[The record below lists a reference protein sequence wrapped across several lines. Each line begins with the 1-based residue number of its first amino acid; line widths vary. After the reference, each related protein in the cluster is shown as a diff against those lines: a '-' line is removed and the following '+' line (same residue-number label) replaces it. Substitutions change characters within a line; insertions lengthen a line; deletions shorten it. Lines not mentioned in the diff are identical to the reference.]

1 MDFEEVAGQCV
12 RNLSGTASVK
22 FYTRLKAKFALRRV
36 FFVSGQCGKGKNM
49 LSLDKVFD
57 AQRVLKNIVRET
69 AVVRAYGIAP
79 ECELYLKPENL
90 QITGSFKVRGAG
102 YKIAMLTEEEKA
114 RGVIACSA
122 GNHAQGVAL
131 AASKNGIK
139 SLICLPDT
147 APISKVEATKGF
159 GAEVC
164 LVEGCY
170 DDAYKKALELKDEM
184 GYTFVHP
191 FDDENV
197 IAGQGTIALEI
208 LSQLDNIDAIIVP
221 VGGGGLISGIA
232 YTAKQIRPSV
242 KVYGVQAAGAPSMF
256 NSISGGVIECLDSV
270 QTIADGIAVKQPG
283 ENTFALVRD
292 YVDDIALVTD
302 DEVASAILALI
313 EKQKM
318 IAEGAGAVAVAAAMF
333 GKFPLKGKRVVSV
346 VSGGN
351 IDVTSL
357 SRVIDRGLL
366 NSGRSSSLLIELIDK
381 PGQLKDIS
389 RIIADCGGNVTGV
402 HYEKG
407 ATESVH
413 GVFLRIDMETRDFD
427 HVKLITDSLKAE
439 HFKLV

>member
-1 MDFEEVAGQCV
+1 
-12 RNLSGTASVK
+12 
-22 FYTRLKAKFALRRV
+22 
-36 FFVSGQCGKGKNM
+36 M

-57 AQRVLKNIVRET
+57 AQNVLKSIVRET
-69 AVVRAYGIAP
+69 KVVRAYGIAP
-79 ECELYLKPENL
+79 DCELFLKPENL
-90 QITGSFKVRGAG
+90 QITGSFKVRGSA
-102 YKIAMLTEEEKA
+102 YKIAMLSEEEKK

-131 AASKNGIK
+131 AATKNGIR

-170 DDAYKKALELKDEM
+170 DDAYQKALELKDRE

-208 LSQLDNIDAIIVP
+208 LNELDNFDAIVVP
-221 VGGGGLISGIA
+221 IGGGGLISGIA

-242 KVYGVQAAGAPSMF
+242 KVYGVQVAGAPSMY
-256 NSISGGVIECLDSV
+256 NSVREGGIQCLKSV
-270 QTIADGIAVKQPG
+270 STIADGIAVKQPG
-283 ENTFALVRD
+283 ENTYALVKE
-292 YVDDIALVTD
+292 YVDDIVLVSD

-318 IAEGAGAVAVAAAMF
+318 IAEGAGATAVAAVMS
-333 GKFPLKGKRVVSV
+333 GKLDLKNKRVVAV

-381 PGQLKDIS
+381 PGQLKEIS

-407 ATESVH
+407 NTESVN
-413 GVFLRIDMETRDFD
+413 GCYLRIEMETRNFD
-427 HVKLITDSLKAE
+427 HVHLITQTLRDE
-439 HFKLV
+439 GFKIV

>member
-1 MDFEEVAGQCV
+1 
-12 RNLSGTASVK
+12 
-22 FYTRLKAKFALRRV
+22 
-36 FFVSGQCGKGKNM
+36 M
-49 LSLDKVFD
+49 LSLDKVFN
-57 AQRVLKNIVRET
+57 AQMVLKSIIRET
-69 AVVRAYGIAP
+69 NVVRAYGIAP

-90 QITGSFKVRGAG
+90 QITGSFKVRGSA
-102 YKIAMLTEEEKA
+102 YKIAMLSEEEKA

-131 AASKNGIK
+131 AATKNGIK

-147 APISKVEATKGF
+147 APISKVEATKGY
-159 GAEVC
+159 GADVC

-170 DDAYKKALELKDEM
+170 DDAYKKALELRESK

-208 LSQLDNIDAIIVP
+208 LNDLDNIDAIVVP
-221 VGGGGLISGIA
+221 IGGGGLISGIA
-232 YTAKQIRPSV
+232 YTVKQIRPAV
-242 KVYGVQAAGAPSMF
+242 KVYGVQAAGAPSMY
-256 NSISGGVIECLDSV
+256 NAVKDGQIKCLSGVS
-270 QTIADGIAVKQPG
+270 TIADGIAVKQPG
-283 ENTFALVRD
+283 ENTFRYVSE
-292 YVDDIALVTD
+292 YVDEIALVSD
-302 DEVASAILALI
+302 DEVSSAILALI

-318 IAEGAGAVAVAAAMF
+318 IAEGAGAVAVAAVMS
-333 GKFPLKGKRVVSV
+333 GKFDLKGKRAVAV

-407 ATESVH
+407 NTESVN
-413 GVFLRIDMETRDFD
+413 GCFLRIEMETRDFE
-427 HVKLITDSLKAE
+427 HVNIILQTLRAE
-439 HFKLV
+439 GFKIV

>member
-1 MDFEEVAGQCV
+1 MAGQCV

-256 NSISGGVIECLDSV
+256 NSIHDGAIECLESV

>member
-1 MDFEEVAGQCV
+1 
-12 RNLSGTASVK
+12 
-22 FYTRLKAKFALRRV
+22 
-36 FFVSGQCGKGKNM
+36 M
-49 LSLDKVFD
+49 LSLDKVFN
-57 AQRVLKNIVRET
+57 AQTVLKNIIRET
-69 AVVRAYGIAP
+69 NVVRAYGIAP
-79 ECELYLKPENL
+79 NCELYLKPENL
-90 QITGSFKVRGAG
+90 QITGSFKVRGSA
-102 YKIAMLTEEEKA
+102 YKIAMLSEEEKA
-114 RGVIACSA
+114 KGVIACSA

-131 AASKNGIK
+131 AATKNGIK

-159 GAEVC
+159 GADVC

-170 DDAYKKALELKDEM
+170 DDAYKKALELKDSE

-208 LSQLDNIDAIIVP
+208 LNDLDNIDAIVVP
-221 VGGGGLISGIA
+221 IGGGGLISGIA

-242 KVYGVQAAGAPSMF
+242 KVYGVQVAGAPSMY
-256 NSISGGVIECLDSV
+256 NSVKDGEIECLSSV
-270 QTIADGIAVKQPG
+270 STIADGIAVKQPG
-283 ENTFALVRD
+283 ENTFRYVSE
-292 YVDDIALVTD
+292 YVDEIALVTD
-302 DEVASAILALI
+302 DEVASAILTLI

-318 IAEGAGAVAVAAAMF
+318 IAEGAGATAVAAVMF
-333 GKFPLKGKRVVSV
+333 DKFDLKGKRVVAV

-381 PGQLKDIS
+381 PGQLKEIS

-407 ATESVH
+407 NTESVN
-413 GVFLRIDMETRDFD
+413 GCFLRIEMETRDFE
-427 HVKLITDSLKAE
+427 HVNLITKTLRDE
-439 HFKLV
+439 GFKLV